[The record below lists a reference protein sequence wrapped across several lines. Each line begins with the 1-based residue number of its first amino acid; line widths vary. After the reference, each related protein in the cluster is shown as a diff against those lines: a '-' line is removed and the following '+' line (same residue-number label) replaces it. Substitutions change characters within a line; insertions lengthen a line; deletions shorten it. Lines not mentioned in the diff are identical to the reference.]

1 MRETSATYR
10 VLYRRRAAPE
20 GAVTPWHL
28 HGQDTLR
35 IFLQQFESA
44 WKIDSILTKVEA
56 GIHHVLDLGYVDEA
70 RVARVFRQY
79 AHDPHTDG
87 SIRCSPCSFHRWR
100 SLMKITSTTD
110 LEFPGLKFAIRQGE
124 VKDLPDDSEAAAF
137 ILASVYI
144 QEVPEPESQT
154 TRKTT

>member
-1 MRETSATYR
+1 MQHLSIMRETSATYR

-44 WKIDSILTKVEA
+44 WKIDLILTRLEV
-56 GIHHVLDLGYVDEA
+56 GSRQVLDLGYVDAE

-79 AHDPHTDG
+79 AHGPLPAGASDA
-87 SIRCSPCSFHRWR
+87 
-100 SLMKITSTTD
+100 LAEVSTALD
-110 LEFPGLKFAIRQGE
+110 E
-124 VKDLPDDSEAAAF
+124 VSC
-137 ILASVYI
+137 
-144 QEVPEPESQT
+144 
-154 TRKTT
+154 